1 MTISFSS
8 IRPWEKFDENGYLNI
23 DVLSGGNGKYITNG
37 KAIDV
42 TWRKD
47 VINTED
53 AFANENF
60 GVTHYY
66 DADGNEITLNQG
78 KTWVCIVL
86 DSYSDNV
93 LIQAD

>member
-1 MTISFSS
+1 M
-8 IRPWEKFDENGYLNI
+8 
-23 DVLSGGNGKYITNG
+23 
-37 KAIDV
+37 

-93 LIQAD
+93 SIQAD